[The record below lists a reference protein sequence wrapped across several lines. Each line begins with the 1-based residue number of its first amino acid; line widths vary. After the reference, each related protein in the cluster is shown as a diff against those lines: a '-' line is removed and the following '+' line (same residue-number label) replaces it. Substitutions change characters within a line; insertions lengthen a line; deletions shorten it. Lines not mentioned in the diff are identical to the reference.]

1 MQSSS
6 RIARG
11 LFIVA
16 AVLIAGFPILGTV
29 ARVVTDYMWYS
40 DLGHS
45 QVYMTRVWSALAV
58 GAGAALLAFAVFYI
72 NLRVARA
79 MAPRAVLTSVGDMP
93 PQLEELVM
101 QLRAKFSPYLDKALL
116 WVSVAFALVLGASL
130 AEQWETLRLALAAV
144 PFGSTDPQ
152 FGRDV
157 GFYVFS
163 LPALRAIGNWLPS
176 VLVLTL
182 IATAIVHLLDGAIQ
196 PAARLKGFSPHV
208 KGHLSVL
215 LGMIV
220 ASKAFDYWLSIW
232 ELNLSPRGQVSGASY
247 TDVHAQL
254 PALRILIAIA
264 LISAFILLVNIRFK
278 GWRLPAVALGIWVGA
293 SLLVG
298 GVYPAIVQRF
308 VVDPN
313 EVEAEAPYIER
324 NIASTREAFGLD
336 EIEIRPFPAAETL
349 TAQDVVDN
357 RDTLE
362 NVRLW
367 DPSIVRQSYQQL
379 QAIRPYYDFADVDI
393 DRYSVDGVE
402 RQVLVSAREMNSEQL
417 AEQAKTWVNRHL
429 VYTHGYGL
437 AMSPVN
443 AADTRGLP
451 QFLIGDIPPK
461 SSADVSISQPAIYFG
476 EDTTD
481 YVIVNTGIQEF
492 DYPQGDQNAE
502 ATYVGKAGIKIG
514 SVLGRMAFALRFGAS
529 QILFS
534 DYITPDSRVLFARDI
549 SSRLERLAPWL
560 WLDEDPYPVVAD
572 GRVVWVVDG
581 YTWSDKY
588 PYSEPVYGS
597 MNYMRNSVKVVIDAY
612 EGTTTIYAFDETDPV
627 LKAWSTVYPDLIT
640 PGDQIPEAV
649 RAHFRYPQGLFSVQ
663 AEVYKTY
670 HMTNPRTFY
679 NKEDSWEL
687 PGERDGTPMEPFY
700 VLMRLPGEAK
710 EDFQMIIPFTPRNR
724 DNMIG
729 WMAAKSDPADY
740 GKRVV
745 YTFPKDRVILGPKQV
760 TSRINADDTI
770 SPQLSLWNQRGSNVI
785 FGNQLVIPLKDSI
798 VYIQPV
804 YLQAEQTAIPQL
816 TRVVV
821 VYADKVEMAADLET
835 ALLQVFGERPAEEP
849 TGEDGVVGPA
859 ADAATARSLFE
870 KATAAQ
876 KAGDWAEYGRLID
889 ELGAVLQELAG
900 PSVDTTV
907 AP

>member
-1 MQSSS
+1 MQSNS
-6 RIARG
+6 RVARVFG
-11 LFIVA
+11 ILAAILVVA
-16 AVLIAGFPILGTV
+16 FPILGSI
-29 ARVVTDYMWYS
+29 ARIATDYLWFA
-40 DLGHS
+40 DLGHA
-45 QVYMTRVWSALAV
+45 QVFMTRIYSELAV
-58 GAGAALLAFAVFYI
+58 GVVAGLVAFALFYI
-72 NLRVARA
+72 NMRVARG
-79 MAPRAVLTSVGDMP
+79 MAPRAVLTSVGDLP
-93 PQLEELVM
+93 PQVEEAIINA
-101 QLRAKFSPYLDKALL
+101 RAKLTPYLDRALL
-116 WVSVAFALVLGASL
+116 WISLAFAIVLGASL
-130 AEQWETLRLALAAV
+130 AEHWETMRLALAAV
-144 PFGSTDPQ
+144 PFGVTDPQ

-157 GFYVFS
+157 GFYVFT
-163 LPALRAIGNWLPS
+163 LPALRVIGDWLPG

-182 IATAIVHLLDGAIQ
+182 VATTLVHLLDGAIQ
-196 PAARLKGFSPHV
+196 PVARLKGFAPHV
-208 KGHLSVL
+208 KAHLSVL
-215 LGMIV
+215 LGLIV

-232 ELNLSPRGQVSGASY
+232 ELNFSPRGQVSGASY

-254 PALRILIAIA
+254 PALRILIGIA
-264 LISAFILLVNIRFK
+264 LVSAFILIVNIRFQ
-278 GWRLPAVALGIWVGA
+278 GWRLPAIALGIWVGA
-293 SLLVG
+293 SILVG
-298 GVYPAIVQRF
+298 GAYPAIVQRF

-324 NIASTREAFGLD
+324 NIASTRKAFGLD

-349 TAQDVVDN
+349 SAQDVLDN
-357 RDTLE
+357 ADTLD
-362 NVRLW
+362 NVRQW
-367 DPSIVRQSYQQL
+367 DPSIVKQSYQQL

-393 DRYSVDGVE
+393 DRYPVDGVE
-402 RQVLVSAREMNSEQL
+402 RQVLVSAREMNVEQL

-443 AADTRGLP
+443 AADSRGLP

-461 SSADVSISQPAIYFG
+461 STADVKITQPAIYFG

-481 YVIVNTGIQEF
+481 YVVVNTGIKEF

-502 ATYVGKAGIKIG
+502 TTYSGKAGIKIG
-514 SVLGRMAFALRFGAS
+514 SLPRRIAFALRFGAS

-534 DYITPDSRVLFARDI
+534 DYIDSESRVLFARDI
-549 SSRLERLAPWL
+549 STRLDRLAPWL
-560 WLDEDPYPVVAD
+560 WLDDDPYPVVAE
-572 GRVVWVVDG
+572 GRIVWVIDG
-581 YTWSDKY
+581 YTWSDRY
-588 PYSEPVYGS
+588 PYAEPVSGQF
-597 MNYMRNSVKVVIDAY
+597 NYMRNSVKVVIDAY
-612 EGTTTIYAFDETDPV
+612 EGTTTLYAFDETDPV
-627 LKAWSTVYPDLIT
+627 LKAWSAVYPDLIT
-640 PGDQIPEAV
+640 PGSEIPDAV
-649 RAHFRYPQGLFSVQ
+649 RAHFRYPEGLFSVQ

-687 PGERDGTPMEPFY
+687 PGERDASAMQPYY

-710 EDFQMIIPFTPRNR
+710 EDFQMIMPFTPRNR

-785 FGNQLVIPLKDSI
+785 FGNQLVIPLKESI
-798 VYIQPV
+798 VYIQPI

-821 VYADKVEMAADLET
+821 VYADKVEMAADLKT

-849 TGEDGVVGPA
+849 GGGVAPT
-859 ADAATARSLFE
+859 ADAATAKDLYE
-870 KATAAQ
+870 KALAAQ
-876 KAGDWAEYGRLID
+876 KAGDWAEYGRLIG
-889 ELGAVLQELAG
+889 ELGTVLQELAG
-900 PSVDTTV
+900 PSVPATTT
-907 AP
+907 P

>member
-1 MQSSS
+1 MQPSS
-6 RIARG
+6 RLARAF
-11 LFIVA
+11 FIVA
-16 AVLIAGFPILGTV
+16 AVLIAGFPILGAV
-29 ARVVTDYMWYS
+29 AQVVTDYMWYS
-40 DLGHS
+40 DLGHA

-93 PQLEELVM
+93 PQLEEVVI
-101 QLRAKFSPYLDKALL
+101 QLRAKFGPYLDKALL
-116 WVSVAFALVLGASL
+116 WVSIAFALVLGASL

-157 GFYVFS
+157 GFYVFN
-163 LPALRAIGNWLPS
+163 LPALRAVGNWLPS

-215 LGMIV
+215 LGLIV

-278 GWRLPAVALGIWVGA
+278 GWRLPAIALGIWVGA
-293 SLLVG
+293 SLLIG

-367 DPSIVRQSYQQL
+367 DPSIVKQSYQQL

-393 DRYSVDGVE
+393 DRYPVDGVE

-443 AADTRGLP
+443 AADPRGLP

-461 SSADVSISQPAIYFG
+461 SSADVSIGQPAIYFG

-514 SVLGRMAFALRFGAS
+514 SLLGRVAFALRFGAS

-549 SSRLERLAPWL
+549 STRLERLVPWL
-560 WLDEDPYPVVAD
+560 WL
-572 GRVVWVVDG
+572 
-581 YTWSDKY
+581 
-588 PYSEPVYGS
+588 
-597 MNYMRNSVKVVIDAY
+597 
-612 EGTTTIYAFDETDPV
+612 
-627 LKAWSTVYPDLIT
+627 
-640 PGDQIPEAV
+640 
-649 RAHFRYPQGLFSVQ
+649 
-663 AEVYKTY
+663 
-670 HMTNPRTFY
+670 
-679 NKEDSWEL
+679 
-687 PGERDGTPMEPFY
+687 
-700 VLMRLPGEAK
+700 
-710 EDFQMIIPFTPRNR
+710 
-724 DNMIG
+724 
-729 WMAAKSDPADY
+729 
-740 GKRVV
+740 
-745 YTFPKDRVILGPKQV
+745 
-760 TSRINADDTI
+760 
-770 SPQLSLWNQRGSNVI
+770 
-785 FGNQLVIPLKDSI
+785 
-798 VYIQPV
+798 
-804 YLQAEQTAIPQL
+804 
-816 TRVVV
+816 
-821 VYADKVEMAADLET
+821 
-835 ALLQVFGERPAEEP
+835 
-849 TGEDGVVGPA
+849 
-859 ADAATARSLFE
+859 
-870 KATAAQ
+870 
-876 KAGDWAEYGRLID
+876 
-889 ELGAVLQELAG
+889 
-900 PSVDTTV
+900 
-907 AP
+907 

>member
-1 MQSSS
+1 MQPSS
-6 RIARG
+6 RLARVF
-11 LFIVA
+11 FIVA
-16 AVLIAGFPILGTV
+16 AVLIAGFPVLGAV
-29 ARVVTDYMWYS
+29 AQVVTDYMWYS

-72 NLRVARA
+72 NVRVARA

-93 PQLEELVM
+93 AQLEELVI
-101 QLRAKFSPYLDKALL
+101 QLRAKFSPYLDRALL
-116 WVSVAFALVLGASL
+116 WVSVAFALVLGVSL

-163 LPALRAIGNWLPS
+163 LPALRAVGNWLPS

-182 IATAIVHLLDGAIQ
+182 IATAVVHLIDGAIQ

-278 GWRLPAVALGIWVGA
+278 GWRLPAIALGIWVGA

-393 DRYSVDGVE
+393 DRYPVDGVE
-402 RQVLVSAREMNSEQL
+402 RQVLVSAREMNSDQL

>member
-1 MQSSS
+1 MQSNS
-6 RIARG
+6 RVARIFG
-11 LFIVA
+11 ILAVILVVA
-16 AVLIAGFPILGTV
+16 FPILGAI
-29 ARVVTDYMWYS
+29 ARIATDYLWFA
-40 DLGHS
+40 DLGHA
-45 QVYMTRVWSALAV
+45 QVFMTRIYSELAV
-58 GAGAALLAFAVFYI
+58 GVVAGLVAFALFYV
-72 NLRVARA
+72 NMRVARG
-79 MAPRAVLTSVGDMP
+79 MAPRAVLTSVGDLP
-93 PQLEELVM
+93 PQVEEAIINA
-101 QLRAKFSPYLDKALL
+101 RAKLTPYLDKALL
-116 WVSVAFALVLGASL
+116 WISLAFAIVLGASL
-130 AEQWETLRLALAAV
+130 AEHWETMRLALAAV
-144 PFGSTDPQ
+144 PFGVTDPQ

-157 GFYVFS
+157 GFYVFT
-163 LPALRAIGNWLPS
+163 LPALRVIGDWLPS

-182 IATAIVHLLDGAIQ
+182 VATTLVHLLDGAIQ
-196 PAARLKGFSPHV
+196 PVARLKGFAPHV
-208 KGHLSVL
+208 KAHLSVL
-215 LGMIV
+215 LGLIV

-232 ELNLSPRGQVSGASY
+232 ELNFSPRGQVSGASY

-254 PALRILIAIA
+254 PALRILIGIA
-264 LISAFILLVNIRFK
+264 LISAFILIVNIRFQ
-278 GWRLPAVALGIWVGA
+278 GWRLPAIALGIWIGA
-293 SLLVG
+293 SILVG
-298 GVYPAIVQRF
+298 SAYPAVIQRF

-324 NIASTREAFGLD
+324 NIASTRKAFGLD
-336 EIEIRPFPAAETL
+336 EIETRPFPAAETL
-349 TAQDVVDN
+349 SAQDVLDN
-357 RDTLE
+357 ADTLD

-367 DPSIVRQSYQQL
+367 DPSIVKQSYQQL

-393 DRYSVDGVE
+393 DRYPVDGVE
-402 RQVLVSAREMNSEQL
+402 RQVLVSAREMNVDQL

-443 AADTRGLP
+443 AADSRGLP

-461 SSADVSISQPAIYFG
+461 STADVKITQPAIYFG

-481 YVIVNTGIQEF
+481 YVVVNTGINEF

-502 ATYVGKAGIKIG
+502 TTYSGKAGIKIG
-514 SVLGRMAFALRFGAS
+514 SLPRRIAFALRFGAS

-534 DYITPDSRVLFARDI
+534 DYIDSESRVLYARDI
-549 SSRLERLAPWL
+549 ATRLDRLAPWL
-560 WLDEDPYPVVAD
+560 WLDDDPYPIIAE
-572 GRVVWVVDG
+572 GRIVWVIDG
-581 YTWSDKY
+581 YTWSDRY
-588 PYSEPVYGS
+588 PYAEPVSGEF
-597 MNYMRNSVKVVIDAY
+597 NYMRNSVKVVIDAY
-612 EGTTTIYAFDETDPV
+612 EGTTTLYAFDETDPV

-640 PGDQIPEAV
+640 PGSEIPDAV
-649 RAHFRYPQGLFSVQ
+649 RAHFRYPEGLFSVQ

-687 PGERDGTPMEPFY
+687 PGERDASPMQPYY

-710 EDFQMIIPFTPRNR
+710 EDFQMIMPFTPRNR

-785 FGNQLVIPLKDSI
+785 LGNQLVIPLKESI

-821 VYADKVEMAADLET
+821 VYADKVEMAVDLKT
-835 ALLQVFGERPAEEP
+835 ALLQVFGERPAEDSGGGVAP
-849 TGEDGVVGPA
+849 T
-859 ADAATARSLFE
+859 ADAATAKDLYE
-870 KATAAQ
+870 KALAAQ
-876 KAGDWAEYGRLID
+876 KAGDWAEYGRLIG
-889 ELGAVLQELAG
+889 ELGTVLQELAG
-900 PSVDTTV
+900 PSTPATST
-907 AP
+907 P

>member
-1 MQSSS
+1 MQPSS
-6 RIARG
+6 RLARAF
-11 LFIVA
+11 FIVA
-16 AVLIAGFPILGTV
+16 AVLIAGFPILGAV
-29 ARVVTDYMWYS
+29 AQVVTDYMWYS
-40 DLGHS
+40 DLGHA

-93 PQLEELVM
+93 PQLEEVVI
-101 QLRAKFSPYLDKALL
+101 QLRAKFGPYLDKALL
-116 WVSVAFALVLGASL
+116 WVSIAFALVLGASL

-157 GFYVFS
+157 GFYVFN
-163 LPALRAIGNWLPS
+163 LPALRAVGNWLPS

-215 LGMIV
+215 LGLIV

-278 GWRLPAVALGIWVGA
+278 GWRLPAIALGIWVGA
-293 SLLVG
+293 SLLIG

-367 DPSIVRQSYQQL
+367 DPSIVKQSYQQL

-393 DRYSVDGVE
+393 DRYPVDGVE

-443 AADTRGLP
+443 AADPRGLP

-461 SSADVSISQPAIYFG
+461 SSADVSIGQPAIYFG

-514 SVLGRMAFALRFGAS
+514 SLLGRVAFALRFGAS

-549 SSRLERLAPWL
+549 STRLERLVPWL
-560 WLDEDPYPVVAD
+560 WLDEDPYPVLAD
-572 GRVVWVVDG
+572 GRTVWVIDG
-581 YTWSDKY
+581 YTWSNMY
-588 PYSEPVYGS
+588 PYSEPINGS

-627 LKAWSTVYPDLIT
+627 LKAWSKVYPDLIT

-785 FGNQLVIPLKDSI
+785 LGNQLVIPLKDSI

-849 TGEDGVVGPA
+849 TGGGVVGPA

-876 KAGDWAEYGRLID
+876 KAGDWAEYGRLLD

-900 PSVDTTV
+900 PSMDTTV